1 MRKKVIFLIPTL
13 MNGGAERVLLNL
25 VNNLDFNTFDVTVTT
40 VMNVGRYQALLHPQI
55 NYEWIFP
62 SLRRGSRFYFNLFS
76 PEYLFNKYIGDKYDI
91 VVSYLE
97 GMTAR
102 IVSGC
107 KNPKTKKIS
116 WIHIELNTKR
126 DFSIGFRSYKEAQKC
141 YKAFDE
147 IACVSASVKKS
158 FEDIS
163 GICENTKVIYNTN
176 DTHDILKK
184 KDEIVE
190 DFFPSKDVYN
200 ICSVAKVVKTKGYDR
215 FARIHKKLLE
225 AGVKNHVYIIGTG
238 DEQKNI
244 EEYLQKNGLSSS
256 FTFLGYKENPYKYI
270 NKCDLYVCSSLR
282 EGFSTAVT
290 EALIVG
296 LPVVST
302 NCSGAYEL
310 LGYKDE
316 YGIVT
321 ENNED
326 ALYDGIHK
334 MLTEEGL
341 LEKYKESAKQRAVL
355 FSTENT
361 VNSVVQ
367 LLLA

>member
-1 MRKKVIFLIPTL
+1 MKKKVLFLIPTL

-25 VNNLDFNTFDVTVTT
+25 VNNLDYNIFDVTVKT
-40 VMNVGRYQALLHPQI
+40 VMNVGRYQHLLNTHI
-55 NYEWIFP
+55 HYEWIFS
-62 SLRRGSRFYFNLFS
+62 SLRRGTRLYFNLFS
-76 PEYLFNKYIGDKYDI
+76 PEYLFEKYIGDKYDI

-102 IVSGC
+102 IISGC
-107 KNPKTKKIS
+107 KNPNVKKIS
-116 WIHIELNTKR
+116 WIHIELNSKK

-141 YKAFDE
+141 YNLFDE
-147 IACVSASVKKS
+147 IACVSGSVKKS
-158 FEDIS
+158 FEQVS
-163 GICENTKVIYNTN
+163 GITERVNVIYNTN
-176 DTHDILKK
+176 DTIDILNKK
-184 KDEIVE
+184 EELVN
-190 DFFPSKDVYN
+190 DFFPGGEVFN

-215 FARIHKKLLE
+215 LARIHKKLLE
-225 AGVKNHVYIIGTG
+225 AGIKNHVYIIGVG
-238 DEQKNI
+238 DEQKAI
-244 EEYLQKNGLSSS
+244 EDYLHKNGLSSS

-310 LGYKDE
+310 LGENDE

-321 ENNED
+321 QNTEE
-326 ALYDGIHK
+326 ALYNGIFK
-334 MLTEEGL
+334 ILTEQGL
-341 LEKYKESAKQRAVL
+341 LEKYKQAAKHRAVL

-361 VNSVVQ
+361 VQSVVK
-367 LLLA
+367 LLLS